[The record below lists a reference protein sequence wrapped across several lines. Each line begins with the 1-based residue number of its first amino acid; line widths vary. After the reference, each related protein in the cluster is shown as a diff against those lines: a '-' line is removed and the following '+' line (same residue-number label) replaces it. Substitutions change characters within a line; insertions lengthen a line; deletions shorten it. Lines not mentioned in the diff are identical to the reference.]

1 MALSDA
7 DTGMIEPEKDP
18 HIRRDLRQLE
28 TAVKK
33 WNVPESLIAKA
44 MGKIE
49 AVLDDP
55 GTSQREQILA
65 VKCVGKMIEVDN
77 MAGKEQQDGPAE
89 SGVRIYIPS
98 NGREVSVQVGDV
110 DAIPAPGPDMD
121 NRTGEATGTVG

>member
-7 DTGMIEPEKDP
+7 ETGMIEPEKDP

-33 WNVPESLIAKA
+33 WNVPETLIKKSLE
-44 MGKIE
+44 KIE

-55 GTSQREQILA
+55 ETSQREQILA

-77 MAGKEQQDGPAE
+77 MAGKEQQGGPVE
-89 SGVRIYIPS
+89 SGIRIYIPS
-98 NGREVSVQVGDV
+98 NNREVSLQVGDG
-110 DAIPAPGPDMD
+110 DAIQAPGPDLD
-121 NRTGEATGTVG
+121 NRAGEATGPVG